1 VERCL
6 ACEAD
11 AIGTPGG
18 ELLERLRC
26 HHVIFFRVA
35 NRNGKRESRRLP
47 RLPTVWL
54 LYKLVKSIHFANR
67 IAVQRPAPVIPGSR
81 LLPHVSATQM
91 IEIKTWVIAHGP
103 KRLPSRVPTA
113 SASQARQRSTGD
125 DPTNGD
131 LSRFDP
137 LDHFYL
143 TVRDGHDH
151 ARLARVALFVQ

>member
-1 VERCL
+1 MERCL

-18 ELLERLRC
+18 ELLERLPC
-26 HHVIFFRVA
+26 HHVIFFVLRIGPENVKAGGSRVYPPFGCFISSC
-35 NRNGKRESRRLP
+35 NQFTLLTESPCKGPRR
-47 RLPTVWL
+47 
-54 LYKLVKSIHFANR
+54 
-67 IAVQRPAPVIPGSR
+67 VIPGSR

-91 IEIKTWVIAHGP
+91 IEIKRWVIAHGP
-103 KRLPSRVPTA
+103 KRHPSRVPTA

-125 DPTNGD
+125 DPANGK
-131 LSRFDP
+131 LSRFDS

-151 ARLARVALFVQ
+151 ARLAGVALFVQ